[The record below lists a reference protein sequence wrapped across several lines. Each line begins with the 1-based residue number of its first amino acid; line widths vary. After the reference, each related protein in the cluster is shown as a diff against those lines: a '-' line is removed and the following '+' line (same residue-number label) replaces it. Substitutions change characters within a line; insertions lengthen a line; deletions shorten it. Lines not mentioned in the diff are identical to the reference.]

1 MVELKIALLG
11 GTGDMGEGL
20 ALRWVRNHEVLIGS
34 REASKGMRAAAEY
47 LEKAKAFYG
56 NAMKG
61 NIRGMANPDAAAEA
75 DVIVL
80 TIPYEHA
87 ASTILSIKDRLRPN
101 QIVVSPVVPMV
112 KVDKGMMYLPI
123 IENGKAMSYAEALAR
138 ELKDVPVI
146 AAFHAISAK
155 KLANPSIVLNYDV
168 PIAGDD
174 EKAVSVVAN
183 LTREIPNLRPVY
195 VGPLKLA
202 LMIESLTPLII
213 NAAIFSKIKD
223 ASIAFVE

>member
-1 MVELKIALLG
+1 MKIALLG

-20 ALRWVRNHEVLIGS
+20 ALRWVKNHEILVGS

-47 LEKAKAFYG
+47 LTKAKEFYG
-56 NAMKG
+56 DAMKG
-61 NIRGMANPDAAAEA
+61 TIKGMTNADAAAEA

-80 TIPYEHA
+80 TIPYEYA
-87 ASTILSIKDRLRPN
+87 ASTIISIKDRLRSS
-101 QIVVSPVVPMV
+101 QIIVSPVVPMV
-112 KVDKGMMYLPI
+112 KVDRGMMYMPMV
-123 IENGKAMSYAEALAR
+123 EGGKAMSYAEALAR
-138 ELKDVPVI
+138 ELKDIPVV

-155 KLANPSIVLNYDV
+155 KLANPSLVLNYDV

-174 EKAVSVVAN
+174 ERAVEVIAN
-183 LTREIPNLRPVY
+183 LIREIRNLRPIY

-213 NAAIFSKIKD
+213 NVAVFSKIKD

>member
-1 MVELKIALLG
+1 MKIALLG

-20 ALRWVRNHEVLIGS
+20 ALRWVKNHEILIGS
-34 REASKGMRAAAEY
+34 REALKGARVAAEY
-47 LEKAKAFYG
+47 LVKAKEFYG
-56 NAMKG
+56 DDMKG
-61 NIRGMANPDAAAEA
+61 TIRGMANPDAAAEA

-87 ASTILSIKDRLRPN
+87 ASTIISIKDRLRPN
-101 QIVVSPVVPMV
+101 QILISPVVPMV
-112 KVDKGMMYLPI
+112 KVDRGMMYVPI
-123 IENGKAMSYAEALAR
+123 IDGGRVMSYAEALAR
-138 ELKDVPVI
+138 ELKNIPVV

-155 KLANPSIVLNYDV
+155 KLANPSLVLNYDV

-174 EKAVSVVAN
+174 EKAVEVVAN
-183 LTREIPNLRPVY
+183 LTREIRNLRPVY

>member
-1 MVELKIALLG
+1 
-11 GTGDMGEGL
+11 MGEGL
-20 ALRWVRNHEVLIGS
+20 ALRWVKTHEILVGS
-34 REASKGMRAAAEY
+34 REASKGMRVAAEY
-47 LEKAKAFYG
+47 LAKAKAFYG
-56 NAMKG
+56 ESMKG
-61 NIRGMANPDAAAEA
+61 TIRGMANPEAAAEA

-87 ASTILSIKDRLRPN
+87 ASTIISIKDRLQPN

-112 KVDKGMMYLPI
+112 KVDRGMMYLPV
-123 IENGKAMSYAEALAR
+123 IENGKIMSYAEVLAR
-138 ELKDVPVI
+138 ELKGTSIV

-155 KLANPSIVLNYDV
+155 KLANPSLVLSYDV

-174 EKAVSVVAN
+174 EKAVEVVAN
-183 LTREIPNLRPVY
+183 LTREIHNLRPVY

-202 LMIESLTPLII
+202 LMVESLTPLII

-223 ASIAFVE
+223 ASIAFVG

>member
-34 REASKGMRAAAEY
+34 REASKGMRVAAEY

>member
-1 MVELKIALLG
+1 
-11 GTGDMGEGL
+11 MGEGL
-20 ALRWVRNHEVLIGS
+20 ALRWVKNHEILIGS
-34 REASKGMRAAAEY
+34 REALKGARVAAEY
-47 LEKAKAFYG
+47 LVKAKEFYG
-56 NAMKG
+56 DDMKG
-61 NIRGMANPDAAAEA
+61 TIRGMANPDAAAEA

-87 ASTILSIKDRLRPN
+87 ASTIISIKDRLRPN
-101 QIVVSPVVPMV
+101 QILISPVVPMV
-112 KVDKGMMYLPI
+112 KVDRGMMYVPI
-123 IENGKAMSYAEALAR
+123 IDGGRVMSYAEALAR
-138 ELKDVPVI
+138 ELKNIPVV

-155 KLANPSIVLNYDV
+155 KLANPSLVLNYDV

-174 EKAVSVVAN
+174 EKAVEVVAN
-183 LTREIPNLRPVY
+183 LTREIRNLRPVY

>member
-1 MVELKIALLG
+1 
-11 GTGDMGEGL
+11 MGEGL
-20 ALRWVRNHEVLIGS
+20 ALRWVKNHEILVGS
-34 REASKGMRAAAEY
+34 REESKGMRVAAEY
-47 LEKAKAFYG
+47 LTKAKTFYG
-56 NAMKG
+56 DSMKG
-61 NIRGMANPDAAAEA
+61 TIRGMANPDAAAEA

-87 ASTILSIKDRLRPN
+87 ASTILSIKDRLRSD
-101 QIVVSPVVPMV
+101 QILVSPVVPMV

-123 IENGKAMSYAEALAR
+123 VENGKVTSYAEALAR
-138 ELKDVPVI
+138 ELKNISVV

-155 KLANPSIVLNYDV
+155 KLANPSLVLKYDV

-174 EKAVSVVAN
+174 ERAVKIVSD

-202 LMIESLTPLII
+202 LMVESLTPLII

-223 ASIAFVE
+223 ASIAFVG